1 MKSATAEVPP
11 WIERLARV
19 GYVAKAVLYA
29 TIGALAAAAAI
40 GSGGGATD
48 TRGAM
53 ATVLEAP
60 FGRVL
65 LIAVALGLLGYA
77 AWRVVEGVA
86 DPERRGRDVKALA
99 VRTSYVTRGVVH
111 LGLAYS
117 AIRLAAGQAS
127 SSGGSGQKGREA
139 TATALSVP
147 GGEWLVWTVAIAVGG
162 YGVYQLYR
170 AAAAKVSQHLDLNE
184 LSKEL
189 GRWVIGASRF
199 GIAARGVVFIA
210 IAWLMT
216 RAASSRDPGR
226 AGGIG
231 DALRALEGLGR
242 WPFAAIAVGL
252 VAYGG
257 YQLLNARYRRI
268 RAR

>member
-1 MKSATAEVPP
+1 M
-11 WIERLARV
+11 
-19 GYVAKAVLYA
+19 
-29 TIGALAAAAAI
+29 
-40 GSGGGATD
+40 
-48 TRGAM
+48 
-53 ATVLEAP
+53 
-60 FGRVL
+60 
-65 LIAVALGLLGYA
+65 
-77 AWRVVEGVA
+77 
-86 DPERRGRDVKALA
+86 
-99 VRTSYVTRGVVH
+99 RTSYVTRGVVH
-111 LGLAYS
+111 QGLAYS

-147 GGEWLVWTVAIAVGG
+147 GGEWLVW
-162 YGVYQLYR
+162 
-170 AAAAKVSQHLDLNE
+170 
-184 LSKEL
+184 
-189 GRWVIGASRF
+189 
-199 GIAARGVVFIA
+199 GIATRGVVFIA

-226 AGGIG
+226 TGGIG